1 MDPSAAKG
9 AKGDSVALEFAP
21 NARQARRRFFVPDF
35 SFDAWRA
42 SIPDEIVSMLVVDDA
57 LVDASRVVRVGSLDP
72 GSVSFGWGIVE
83 FAPLAA
89 PAA

>member
-1 MDPSAAKG
+1 MP
-9 AKGDSVALEFAP
+9 EF
-21 NARQARRRFFVPDF
+21 
-35 SFDAWRA
+35 SYDAWRA
-42 SIPDEIVSMLVVDDA
+42 TIPYETVSSLIVDDA

-89 PAA
+89 QSA